1 MSQELSEFDT
11 HVSRRYEMEKR
22 LGRGAYGIVW
32 KAKSK
37 RSGRVVESITICVQ
51 LSCIINLFFYVQRW
65 LSRRYSMPS
74 GTKPMLREPS
84 EK

>member
-37 RSGRVVESITICVQ
+37 RSGRVVCRFENWCATFTYDHP
-51 LSCIINLFFYVQRW
+51 FF
-65 LSRRYSMPS
+65 MCK
-74 GTKPMLREPS
+74 GGC
-84 EK
+84 